1 VPVAYIV
8 AFAVLAVLQIAV
20 GVIAFRQQRTI
31 ERLSSR
37 MINLLA
43 GVSLLTDTTETGL
56 RDVATEIGRTATAST
71 PAPKPRQRA
80 ATQRRIATAARRG
93 QSVSEIAAAE
103 QVSEGEV
110 NLRLQLAESGTRRKK
125 AAAEAAVA

>member
-1 VPVAYIV
+1 VSVPFIV
-8 AFAVLAVLQIAV
+8 AFAVLGLLQVAV
-20 GVIAFRQQRTI
+20 GFVVFRQQRTI

-37 MINLLA
+37 MTNLIA
-43 GVSLLTDTTETGL
+43 GISLLTDTTETGL
-56 RDVATEIGRTATAST
+56 RDVATEITRTTAVVAT
-71 PAPKPRQRA
+71 PKPRPRA

-110 NLRLQLAESGTRRKK
+110 KLRLQLAESGSRRQK
-125 AAAEAAVA
+125 AAAEAAA